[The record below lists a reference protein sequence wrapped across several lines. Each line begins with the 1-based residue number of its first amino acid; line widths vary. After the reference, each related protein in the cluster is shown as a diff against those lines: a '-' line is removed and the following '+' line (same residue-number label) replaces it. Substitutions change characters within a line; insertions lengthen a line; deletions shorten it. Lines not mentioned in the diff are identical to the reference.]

1 MNWSRERKERKTH
14 SCQLKLYE
22 SIQRYVSLVQENI
35 SLLCF
40 HISFKSLT
48 EVAER
53 GDYALPRQKNSKDN
67 GA

>member
-1 MNWSRERKERKTH
+1 MNWSREGKERKTS

-35 SLLCF
+35 FSLCF
-40 HISFKSLT
+40 NISFKSLT

-53 GDYALPRQKNSKDN
+53 GDYPLPRQKNSKAN